1 MSESASAGPTRSRE
15 HHDPE
20 RARRFWEKQAPRYD
34 RMISF
39 FERVL
44 FGDGRQWACSKARG
58 EVLEVAAGTGRN
70 LPHYPAD
77 VRLVVTDFNEP
88 MLDIARSRAAHLG
101 REVEFQL
108 ADAGALD
115 FADERF
121 DTVLCTL
128 GLCSVP
134 DDGRAVREMT
144 RVLRPGGRLVLLEH
158 VRSPSAAVRAGQR
171 MLDVPSVR
179 FCCDH
184 LTREPLDRVREQGL
198 EIEAL
203 ERSKAGIVERLL
215 ARKKT

>member
-1 MSESASAGPTRSRE
+1 MSEPASTGSGRPRE
-15 HHDPE
+15 YHDPE
-20 RARRFWEKQAPRYD
+20 RARRYWEKQAPRYD

-44 FGDGRQWACSKARG
+44 FADGRQWACSQARG

-70 LPHYPAD
+70 LSHYPAD
-77 VRLVVTDFNEP
+77 ARLVVTDFSEP

-115 FADERF
+115 FADESF

-158 VRSPSAAVRAGQR
+158 VRSPSPAVRAGQR

-198 EIEAL
+198 EIVAI

-215 ARKKT
+215 ARKKA